1 MASNMTASS
10 SKVKVRKALESTE
23 SLLASLVERNN
34 SLLPPS
40 SSVYPSLSSSSA
52 PTISTNNSDPNITDG
67 GGGATTHSS
76 EAFNV
81 EQSLI
86 GTGEGL
92 PMLSE
97 PLAEV
102 SPTHEPFN
110 PSIDTLSSLGKKRRL
125 LFYFFYFYF

>member
-1 MASNMTASS
+1 MAASS

-34 SLLPPS
+34 SLLPTSGP
-40 SSVYPSLSSSSA
+40 YPSLSSFSA
-52 PTISTNNSDPNITDG
+52 PAITPVSTNSESNITDG
-67 GGGATTHSS
+67 GVVTANSS
-76 EAFNV
+76 GNFNV

-110 PSIDTLSSLGKKRRL
+110 PAIDTLSSLGKKIIYIL
-125 LFYFFYFYF
+125 LLLYVISLS